1 MIYRFEPILKSTIWG
16 GERIA
21 SFKGLEVEDKTVG
34 ESWEISGVKGNVS
47 VVADGPDAGM
57 SLNDLIDRDPDG
69 ILGHKNHER
78 FGKEFPLLIKFIDAR
93 ADLSIQVHPD
103 DRLAEARHNSK
114 GKTEMWYVIDATDDA
129 HLRSGLS
136 AQLDPEKYV
145 KVVEDNT
152 ICDYLTD
159 YNVTPGNVFFL
170 PAGRIHSIGAG
181 CFIAE
186 IQQTSDIT
194 YRIYDFNRRDAK
206 GNLRQ
211 LHTQEAKDAIDYT
224 VLPDYRTD
232 YKENDNALN
241 PLVDCPYFNVALLDV
256 DRDHTVELADVDSFT
271 IIIGVEGS
279 VEVTADGC
287 TATVE
292 AGRTVLIPASAAHIA
307 VRGLSDKARAITA
320 RIEE

>member
-145 KVVEDNT
+145 KAVEDNT

-206 GNLRQ
+206 G
-211 LHTQEAKDAIDYT
+211 
-224 VLPDYRTD
+224 
-232 YKENDNALN
+232 NDNALN